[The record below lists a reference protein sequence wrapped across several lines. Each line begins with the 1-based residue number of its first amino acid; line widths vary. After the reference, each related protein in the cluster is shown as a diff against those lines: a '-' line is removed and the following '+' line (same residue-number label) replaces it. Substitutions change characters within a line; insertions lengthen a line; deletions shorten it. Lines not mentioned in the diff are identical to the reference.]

1 MNWLVWKVD
10 MKDPLM
16 VRWVLRRLEETYDID
31 ALQAEKIE
39 GQLFSDISI
48 KHLLDRSDDEL
59 LTTLLHQLPAKRFS
73 NNLNTLIAR
82 WPEWTDTVAYW
93 SAQIIAQLD
102 PEEAYKLFSAYLV
115 SGQYGDLNRFYGVVE
130 SLKYL
135 KDEDSKRISNA
146 LIDDYIRASLP
157 DEEKSFSLSFIL
169 KLAWEYEHLGFDD
182 MLHQFLLTS
191 RKGGGDQY
199 EADLSLLCRLFVGS
213 EIDFNLICD
222 RYHGYPAQTYAS
234 MSAFFKPWCPLS
246 DIDSTIKSLRSHKY
260 KNVISFFNENCDAI
274 SNQRVRNVLN
284 GLLDDETVTGTLDK
298 KEQKPF
304 FYSFILGCLT
314 TSMRID
320 RIDLEN
326 FSLSQVID
334 FLSADIEEIPFFDSF
349 VAFIRKQNR
358 DGVTRHLIDNL
369 GGNINNYGGSHI
381 IEMMGEL
388 KYDKFLPRLV
398 KGLDAETDF
407 IFLAAQR
414 ALLKYGDKALDCII
428 ANFKNMN
435 ISARI
440 SALSVVRKIG
450 GPKVAQ
456 LVDEYFDDL
465 WPENKEML
473 LEVIEAVPDQK
484 LMERLAPKT
493 NKGQFLIDR
502 SYIILNKLLGH
513 ESLEVDSLT
522 KKLYKHEKK
531 KQDYR
536 KLIEKGPLIATVR
549 PYIDVEL
556 KCRNCGDQNTYKVK
570 QIMVSHKKNSP
581 PYIAEEITCVNC
593 NKISEFDFTAQGLMA
608 IMAETL
614 RLGLFEAGEERE
626 KAMEKG
632 PIKYMATKMKG
643 KEIGLEEGIQAYLSA
658 IENDPADP
666 DNYVGLGNVYRN
678 TNQYAK
684 AEGYFRK
691 TLEID
696 PSYME
701 PYYCLALI
709 ARTRKDYK
717 SAFQWLEKGRKY
729 IQTAKYRK
737 EFDMEK
743 TAFARDYAAL
753 YNEVMEKSGK
763 RGVALHPGIFHA
775 KLGRN
780 DPCPCGSG
788 KKYKKCCLKQQIR

>member
-16 VRWVLRRLEETYDID
+16 VRWVLRRLEDTHDID

-48 KHLLDRSDDEL
+48 KHLLDHSDDEL

-73 NNLNTLIAR
+73 NNVNTLIAR

-102 PEEAYKLFSAYLV
+102 PEEAYRLFSAYLV

-157 DEEKSFSLSFIL
+157 DEEKSFFLSFIL

-191 RKGGGDQY
+191 RKGRGDQY
-199 EADLSLLCRLFVGS
+199 GADLSLLCRLFVGS
-213 EIDFNLICD
+213 EVDFNLICD

-260 KNVISFFNENCDAI
+260 KNVLPFFKENCDAI

-326 FSLSQVID
+326 FSLSQVINL
-334 FLSADIEEIPFFDSF
+334 LSADIEEIPCFDSF

-358 DGVTRHLIDNL
+358 DEVTRHLIDNL

-435 ISARI
+435 VSARI
-440 SALSVVRKIG
+440 LALSVVRKIG

-484 LMERLAPKT
+484 SIERLAPKT
-493 NKGQFLIDR
+493 NKG
-502 SYIILNKLLGH
+502 
-513 ESLEVDSLT
+513 
-522 KKLYKHEKK
+522 
-531 KQDYR
+531 
-536 KLIEKGPLIATVR
+536 
-549 PYIDVEL
+549 
-556 KCRNCGDQNTYKVK
+556 
-570 QIMVSHKKNSP
+570 
-581 PYIAEEITCVNC
+581 
-593 NKISEFDFTAQGLMA
+593 
-608 IMAETL
+608 
-614 RLGLFEAGEERE
+614 
-626 KAMEKG
+626 
-632 PIKYMATKMKG
+632 
-643 KEIGLEEGIQAYLSA
+643 
-658 IENDPADP
+658 
-666 DNYVGLGNVYRN
+666 
-678 TNQYAK
+678 
-684 AEGYFRK
+684 
-691 TLEID
+691 
-696 PSYME
+696 
-701 PYYCLALI
+701 
-709 ARTRKDYK
+709 
-717 SAFQWLEKGRKY
+717 
-729 IQTAKYRK
+729 
-737 EFDMEK
+737 
-743 TAFARDYAAL
+743 
-753 YNEVMEKSGK
+753 
-763 RGVALHPGIFHA
+763 
-775 KLGRN
+775 
-780 DPCPCGSG
+780 
-788 KKYKKCCLKQQIR
+788 